1 MVGRENPGILD
12 TAASLLEEYPLCDR
26 CLGRQFAWLSTGTS
40 NDQRGNSIKLILS
53 MKADEIIKAGAKDE
67 GRKLLTIL
75 AGNGMFSPAQ
85 ILAEKEALD
94 YEKGKVCYLCSVDAD
109 CAFDRIP
116 EIVQRAVRDT
126 EDIEFHTVLAGSIPH
141 PILAERED
149 ELKGQHNLIYG
160 ETLRSDFNREFGK
173 QVSAI
178 FDKPVD
184 FDKPELVVVYDMQ
197 NDLVRL
203 QINPLFIYGRYRKKV
218 VGVPQSR
225 WDCSDCNGKGCD
237 ACHNTGRR
245 YPDSI
250 SEYVG
255 LPIQEA
261 AKGTRFKFHAAGRED
276 VDALMLGSGRPFVVE
291 ISKPRVRTL
300 NLPKLEKK
308 IRKKSRK
315 KVEVE
320 GLRPTNRQHLQRLKS
335 ESSENIKEYSAI
347 IKTDRELTDDEVRR
361 AERELTNIDL
371 DQRTP
376 TRVAHRRS
384 DLTRKKHIYEV
395 RLKRRRSHEL
405 EGYFKVQGGTYIK
418 ELISGDEGRTVPSIA
433 GKVGSACVC
442 IELVVTAIHSLEA
455 NHNRSL

>member
-1 MVGRENPGILD
+1 MARRENSGILD

-40 NDQRGNSIKLILS
+40 NDQRGYSIKLILS
-53 MKADEIIKAGAKDE
+53 MKADGIIKSGAKDE
-67 GRKLLTIL
+67 GRKLLAAL
-75 AGNGMFSPAQ
+75 AGNGLFAPAQ
-85 ILAEKEALD
+85 TLAEKEELD
-94 YEKGKVCYLCSVDAD
+94 YEKGKVCYLCAVDGE

-116 EIVQRAVRDT
+116 EIVQRAVKNT
-126 EDIEFHTVLAGSIPH
+126 KDIEFHTFLAGSIPR
-141 PILAERED
+141 PTLAERED

-160 ETLRSDFNREFGK
+160 ETLRSNFNREFGK
-173 QVSAI
+173 QLAVA
-178 FDKPVD
+178 FDKTVD
-184 FDKPELVVVYDMQ
+184 FDRPELVVVYDMQ

-203 QINPLFIYGRYRKKV
+203 QINPLFVYGRYRKMV

-225 WDCSDCNGKGCD
+225 WDCTECNGKGCD

-250 SEYVG
+250 SEYVS

-261 AKGTRFKFHAAGRED
+261 AKGTRFKFHGAGRED
-276 VDALMLGSGRPFVVE
+276 VDALMLGTGRPFVVE
-291 ISKPRVRTL
+291 ISEPRVRTL
-300 NLPKLEKK
+300 NLSKLEKR

-320 GLRPTNRQHLQRLKS
+320 GLRPTNRQHLQQLKS

-347 IKTDRELTDDEVRR
+347 IKTDQELTDDEVKR
-361 AERELTNIDL
+361 AERELTGVDIA
-371 DQRTP
+371 QRTP

-384 DLTRKKHIYEV
+384 DLTRTKHIYEV
-395 RLKRRRSHEL
+395 RLEKKGSLEI

-418 ELISGDEGRTVPSIA
+418 ELISGDEGRTVPSVA
-433 GKVGSACVC
+433 DKVGSACLC
-442 IELVVTAIHSLEA
+442 TELIVTAIHNLETD
-455 NHNRSL
+455 HNP

>member
-1 MVGRENPGILD
+1 MVGRKNSGILD

-40 NDQRGNSIKLILS
+40 NAKRGHSIKLILS
-53 MKADEIIKAGAKDE
+53 MRADEIIKSGAKDE
-67 GRKLLTIL
+67 GWKLLAAL
-75 AGNGMFSPAQ
+75 AGNGMFSPAKT
-85 ILAEKEALD
+85 LAEKEALD
-94 YEKGKVCYLCSVDAD
+94 YEKDQVCHLCAVDDD
-109 CAFDRIP
+109 CVFDRISD
-116 EIVQRAVRDT
+116 IVQRAMRDT
-126 EDIEFHTVLAGSIPH
+126 TDIEFYTFLAGSIPH

-160 ETLRSDFNREFGK
+160 ETLRSDFNRELGK
-173 QVSAI
+173 QVRAA
-178 FDKPVD
+178 FDKTVD

-203 QINPLFIYGRYRKKV
+203 QINPLFIYGRYRKMV
-218 VGVPQSR
+218 GGVPQSR
-225 WDCSDCNGKGCD
+225 WDCKECNGKGCD

-250 SEYVG
+250 SEYVS

-261 AKGTRFKFHAAGRED
+261 ARGTRFKFHAAGRED

-291 ISKPRVRTL
+291 IKEPRVKTL
-300 NLPKLEKK
+300 NLPKLEKR

-361 AERELTNIDL
+361 AERELTSIDL

-376 TRVAHRRS
+376 ERVAHRRS

-395 RLKRRRSHEL
+395 RLKRKGSHEL

-418 ELISGDEGRTVPSIA
+418 ELISGDKGRTVPSVA
-433 GKVGSACVC
+433 DKVGSACVC
-442 IELVVTAIHSLEA
+442 TELIVTAIHSLET